1 MNCSDTRMKTDRSKG
16 TRGFGAR
23 VRARACPPFVSCH
36 GERNPT
42 ENPKLLSRGGKRGVD
57 AHRWFLAV
65 LKGRDRFG
73 RNPSTVQK
81 CEFLSLHVDVAARGP
96 SVECDYGESDVR
108 AVVLWVFASKRME
121 TSLNLSC
128 FWQLGRVS
136 FEDPW
141 VETRAYLEEN
151 RDVVA

>member
-1 MNCSDTRMKTDRSKG
+1 M
-16 TRGFGAR
+16 
-23 VRARACPPFVSCH
+23 
-36 GERNPT
+36 
-42 ENPKLLSRGGKRGVD
+42 D

-73 RNPSTVQK
+73 RNPSTVQS
-81 CEFLSLHVDVAARGP
+81 CEFTSLHVDVAARGP

-121 TSLNLSC
+121 TSINLSC

-141 VETRAYLEEN
+141 VETWAYLEEN